1 MKVISENDLSVL
13 KRSFDVLPHL
23 DTEKLGRII
32 EIHERLSSTNDRASR
47 LAKDGAVHGVT
58 VVALEQTEGRGQ
70 HGRRWHSPPG
80 AGLYVSFVIR
90 PTLSPRLTPAI
101 TILSGVAV
109 RDALQSTTSTKLE
122 VKWPNDV
129 LVAEGEHRHKKLAG
143 ILVEATSDSFKIDHA
158 VIGIGVNLDRTALPD
173 ELKETAVSLEELD
186 AIERSPENI
195 LGKVAGAL
203 ERRLDQAVVD
213 GLAPIARDFTRHAF
227 MLSQKV
233 VVKADGE
240 TIEGT
245 LAGIAE
251 DGALLVDT
259 LEGVKTLYRGE
270 LQLDRPDPNGKA

>member
-1 MKVISENDLSVL
+1 MKVVSENDLSVL
-13 KRSFDVLPHL
+13 KRSFDLLPHL
-23 DTEKLGRII
+23 DTEKLGRIV
-32 EIHERLSSTNDRASR
+32 EIHEQLSSTNDRAAR

-90 PTLSPRLTPAI
+90 PTLSPRLAPAI

-109 RDALQSTTSTKLE
+109 RDALQSAVDTKLE

-129 LVAEGEHRHKKLAG
+129 LVAEGEHRHKKVAG

-158 VIGIGVNLDRTALPD
+158 IIGIGVNLDQTALPE
-173 ELKETAVSLEELD
+173 ELKETAVSLEELG
-186 AIERSPENI
+186 AVERSPETV
-195 LGKVAGAL
+195 LGKIAGAL

-227 MLSQKV
+227 KLKQQV
-233 VVKADGE
+233 VVKADGD

-251 DGALLVDT
+251 DGALLVET
-259 LEGVKTLYRGE
+259 PEGARTLYRGE
-270 LQLDRPDPNGKA
+270 LLLER